1 MDVVRKMEVSIELSG
16 IISWSFLMIYHT
28 YLFLNYAFL
37 PLLKELEYIRNS

>member
-16 IISWSFLMIYHT
+16 IISWS